1 MLISTIGHSVSIH
14 LCGGEIEN
22 MALFGQAQACSV
34 QANGC
39 YADLKGNN
47 GSFHIKGCCED
58 KTLIID
64 ADKFLSKVIGKI
76 TDKNY
81 KITPLLPVSI
91 SQIENATDALV
102 YAHFVKYKPPIIGR
116 DITIIVQALLI

>member
-34 QANGC
+34 QVNGC
-39 YADLKGNN
+39 YADLKGNLD
-47 GSFHIKGCCED
+47 SLHTKGCCED
-58 KTLIID
+58 KTVVID
-64 ADKFLSKVIGKI
+64 AAKFLSKVTGKI
-76 TDKNY
+76 ADKSY
-81 KITPLLPVSI
+81 KKAPLVPVSI
-91 SQIENATDALV
+91 SLIENATDAFV